1 MITNR
6 NEDELDQAGD
16 GSPGVP
22 GGGEREADSQGAR
35 QAAGDRTGTAR
46 RSAEAAGDSSDEN
59 NRADAE
65 RALRE
70 SRGQ

>member
-1 MITNR
+1 MTTDR
-6 NEDELDQAGD
+6 SDRDQRQAGD

-22 GGGEREADSQGAR
+22 EGDEREAGTRDEPQT
-35 QAAGDRTGTAR
+35 AGDRTGTGR
-46 RSAEAAGDSSDEN
+46 RAAEAAGESSDEN

-70 SRGQ
+70 SRGE